1 MSEKNEI
8 KSVEM
13 VRRIREEMSTILEGK
28 SHAEIIA
35 YFKKAGDFSREE
47 ANRRR
52 KIEFQKELHG

>member
-8 KSVEM
+8 RAVEM
-13 VRRIREEMSTILEGK
+13 VRRIREEMATILEGK

-35 YFKKAGDFSREE
+35 YFKKAGDVSREE